1 MSNIIRNLARFCLVK
16 CLYFFVKGNGVLL
29 EKRNKKQW
37 VYSPNRLMGG
47 KVDRPILFPNGIS
60 EAELGSMESQAI
72 TQKDFW
78 TCVSNSLCRIVQ
90 LTLQVLA
97 KTDEELK
104 KGLEDLGFFDE
115 SGNVNISQRA
125 LAVMSGT
132 VPGKGNSMYKVAETA
147 RKLGLVS
154 EKFCPT
160 LQGMTQW
167 EFFNLPNGTYA
178 QAKKFLELV
187 DLFHEDFNDT
197 ITPEIFTHGA
207 IQAAVAT
214 PYSFSGDV
222 VQPPSYYNYNHAITW
237 YGLDEYK
244 RVCDSYP
251 EFFKKFSLGY
261 VMRSPKIIYVQK
273 KNSILNYPLIQNNG
287 GIYFLA
293 KAGRWTGK
301 YVGFEYGDNYKSHYG
316 EYKDLKRVNVL
327 KLPDNMARWEDGTIV
342 KEAFITDFSTTGNK
356 MARLAEELID
366 EQIV

>member
-37 VYSPNRLMGG
+37 VFNKDEMMGG
-47 KVDRPILFPNGIS
+47 KVDRPILFPNGIN
-60 EAELGSMESQAI
+60 EADLGSMESQVI

-90 LTLQVLA
+90 LTLQVLS

-115 SGNVNISQRA
+115 LGNINISQRA

-178 QAKKFLELV
+178 QAKKFLEICTV
-187 DLFHEDFNDT
+187 YHEDFND
-197 ITPEIFTHGA
+197 IVTPEIFTHGA
-207 IQAAVAT
+207 IQAAVST
-214 PYSFSGDV
+214 PYNFSGDV

-237 YGLDEYK
+237 YGLDEWK

-251 EFFKKFSLGY
+251 EFFKKFALRY
-261 VMRSPKIIYVQK
+261 VFRSPKIIYVQK
-273 KNSILNYPLIQNNG
+273 KNSILNYPLISKDG

-293 KAGRWTGK
+293 KAGQHKGHYHGMETGEFFK
-301 YVGFEYGDNYKSHYG
+301 AVWG
-316 EYKDLKRVNVL
+316 EYADVNKVPVM
-327 KLPDNMARWEDGTIV
+327 KLPNNMARTEEGYILKGTFV
-342 KEAFITDFSTTGNK
+342 HDYNSQGKT
-356 MARLAEELID
+356 ELI
-366 EQIV
+366 Q